1 MTATVHPGSPRH
13 RRFRGVADTLEV
25 SYDEFCGALAAK
37 DLQPLWTQAARLMPN
52 EPIPRTLPWLW
63 KWTTVLPLAE
73 RAGELIAIGRGGERR
88 VLALANPG
96 LGGLPYTSSTLWG
109 AYQYLGA
116 HESAPAHRHT
126 PSALRFVIEGTGV
139 WTTVEGDACD
149 MSPGD
154 LVLTPSWTWHD
165 HSNPTDAPMVWFDG
179 LDLPLA
185 ASLEA
190 VFFEPYPELMQKS
203 APDHNSSERLFGGR
217 AVKPLGEPASPRH
230 SPLFIYRYRDTD
242 EALEALLKARGGP
255 AASIEFIN
263 PSNGSPA
270 MPTLGCEMH
279 RLVPGQRT
287 PARRKVG
294 SSVYVTFKGRG
305 LTVINGERFDWERGD
320 AFVTPSWATVEHEAL
335 EPADLFAVT
344 DRPVLEALHLYREE
358 TLTTPQEATR
368 NFQPK

>member
-1 MTATVHPGSPRH
+1 MATHAR
-13 RRFRGVADTLEV
+13 DTLEV

-37 DLQPLWTQAARLMPN
+37 DLQPLWTQAAKLMPR

-63 KWTTVLPLAE
+63 KWTTVLPLAQ
-73 RAGELIAIGRGGERR
+73 RAGDLITLERGGERR

-126 PSALRFVIEGTGV
+126 PSALRFVVEGAGV
-139 WTTVEGDACD
+139 WTTVDGDACD

-185 ASLEA
+185 AALEA
-190 VFFEPYPELMQKS
+190 VFFEPYPELMQAA
-203 APDHNSSERLFGGR
+203 APDHNASTRIHGGPAIR
-217 AVKPLGEPASPRH
+217 PLGEPPSPRH
-230 SPLFIYRYRDTD
+230 SPLLVYRYRDTD
-242 EALEALLKARGGP
+242 AALRDLLRARGGP
-255 AASIEFIN
+255 MASIEFVN
-263 PSNGSPA
+263 PSNGASA

-279 RLVPGQRT
+279 RLVAGERT
-287 PARRKVG
+287 PARRRVGSAVHVVFSGAG
-294 SSVYVTFKGRG
+294 SSV
-305 LTVINGERFDWERGD
+305 IAGERFDWQRGD
-320 AFVTPSWATVEHEAL
+320 VFVVPSWAPVEHEAS

-358 TLTTPQEATR
+358 TLDGPQQVLRTFA
-368 NFQPK
+368 PK